1 MSVLKTVEADRT
13 AAAAPNFEMNSE
25 ALPQQVL
32 VTPEAIVLIDRLRG
46 KHGPVMFH
54 QSGGCCDGSSPM
66 CYPAGEFLVGD
77 SDVLLGEVH
86 GAQFYISKP
95 QFEYWK
101 HTQLIL
107 DVVPGRGGMFSL
119 ENGEGVRFLIRSR
132 VFTDEEIARLRA
144 AGRI

>member
-1 MSVLKTVEADRT
+1 MAITETVGAERAG
-13 AAAAPNFEMNSE
+13 AAKETT
-25 ALPQQVL
+25 LPQQVV
-32 VTPEAIVLIDRLRG
+32 VTDAAAALIDKLRA

-86 GAQFYISKP
+86 GAKFYISKP

-119 ENGEGVRFLIRSR
+119 ENGEGVRFLIRSK
-132 VFTDEEIARLRA
+132 VFTDEEIAVLRS